1 MYFFKFKLS
10 LIKKVEMESS
20 EIKASINEINSWSFC
35 NLLSVVYKIQLR
47 IYNFAVYPQP
57 WNYKNGLDVHLASR

>member
-20 EIKASINEINSWSFC
+20 EIKASINEINS
-35 NLLSVVYKIQLR
+35 
-47 IYNFAVYPQP
+47 
-57 WNYKNGLDVHLASR
+57 